1 MRVFVTG
8 GTGFIGTALV
18 ERLLARG
25 DRVTILSRSR
35 PRDPS
40 RPGLALVQGDPGEE
54 GAWQEEVGG
63 HDAVVNLAGASIFR
77 RWTGANKKLIYGSRV
92 WATRNL
98 VAAMAGAGRC
108 PVVLV
113 NGSAIGYYG
122 PAEDEE
128 FTEAAGVG
136 TDFLARLV
144 RDWEAETLAV
154 EEFGVRVV
162 LARFGVVLGPGG
174 GAFARMAPL
183 FRLGLG
189 TVFGSG
195 RQWFSWI
202 GLDDLISA
210 LVFLLNEP
218 NVAGPVNC
226 TAPFPVT
233 NRELS
238 KTLGR
243 VLRRPLFLPPVP
255 AWLLRV
261 FLGEASTL
269 FLDGQRVVPERLIGY
284 GFRFRSPRLDETL
297 ADLI

>member
-1 MRVFVTG
+1 MRVFMTG

-25 DRVTILSRSR
+25 DRVTVLSRSR
-35 PRDPS
+35 PGDPG
-40 RPGLALVQGDPGEE
+40 RPGLAFVPGDPGEG
-54 GAWQEEVGG
+54 GAWQAEVGG

-77 RWTGANKKLIYGSRV
+77 RWTRANKKLIHGSRV
-92 WATRNL
+92 RTTRNL

-122 PAEDEE
+122 SGNDEQ
-128 FTEAAGVG
+128 FTEAAGPG
-136 TDFLARLV
+136 TGFLARLV
-144 RDWEAETLAV
+144 ADWEAAALAA

-174 GAFARMAPL
+174 ALARMAPP

-189 TVFGSG
+189 AVFGSG
-195 RQWFSWI
+195 QQWFSWI
-202 GLDDLISA
+202 SLDDLISV
-210 LVFLLNEP
+210 LVFLLAEAD
-218 NVAGPVNC
+218 VAGPVNC

-238 KTLGR
+238 RTMAR
-243 VLRRPLFLPPVP
+243 VLHRPLLLPPVP

-269 FLDGQRVVPERLIGY
+269 FLDGQRVVPERLIRH
-284 GFRFRSPRLDETL
+284 GFCFRSPRLDGTL
-297 ADLI
+297 ADLV

>member
-8 GTGFIGTALV
+8 GTGFIGAALV

-35 PRDPS
+35 PCEPS
-40 RPGLALVQGDPGEE
+40 RPGLAFVQGDPAEE
-54 GAWQEEVGG
+54 GAWQDEVGG

-77 RWTGANKKLIYGSRV
+77 RWTGAGRKLIHGSRV
-92 WATRNL
+92 RATRNL
-98 VAAMAGAGRC
+98 ITALAGTRGR

-122 PAEDEE
+122 SGEDEE

-136 TDFLARLV
+136 TGFLARLV
-144 RDWEAETLAV
+144 RDWEAAALAA
-154 EEFGVRVV
+154 EEYGVRVV

-174 GAFARMAPL
+174 GALARMAPP

-189 TVFGSG
+189 AVFGSG

-210 LVFLLNEP
+210 LVFLLEEP
-218 NVAGPVNC
+218 GVAGPVNC

-238 KTLGR
+238 QTLAR
-243 VLRRPLFLPPVP
+243 VLHRPLFLPPVP
-255 AWLLRV
+255 AWLLQV
-261 FLGEASTL
+261 FLGEAASL
-269 FLDGQRVVPERLIGY
+269 FLDGQRVVPERLIGH
-284 GFRFRSPRLDETL
+284 GFCFRSPRLDETL